1 MVALTAKPARTK
13 YLTIVH
19 SVQFGAGS
27 TILRLKRDVTMTK
40 VEPKSILE
48 LPEMLTGI
56 RMVEVAPV
64 NDLTGRNLP
73 SALDTGIAAV
83 DFEHAQL
90 LSCMATLRKLCATP
104 FSNSCIACDNGQR
117 GNCESTLIGL
127 LGDLLAFI
135 LDHFHS
141 EEKAMRDSLLYMVD
155 RHVCEAHM
163 EDHAQISEK
172 IQQIVAAIDPS
183 KTVQQVREL
192 DQLLERW
199 VSNHVVLHD
208 QALERWIVSQDL
220 LANAQ
225 KA

>member
-1 MVALTAKPARTK
+1 MLDLTTNSARTEC
-13 YLTIVH
+13 LTIVYC
-19 SVQFGAGS
+19 VQFGAWS
-27 TILRLKRDVTMTK
+27 TILCLESDRNMTK
-40 VEPKSILE
+40 VKLKSALKPTETLAGFRTIE
-48 LPEMLTGI
+48 A
-56 RMVEVAPV
+56 APV
-64 NDLTGRNLP
+64 NDLTGRSLP
-73 SALDTGIAAV
+73 AALATGIATV

-90 LSCMATLRKLCATP
+90 LSCMATLRKLCSTP
-104 FSNSCIACDNGQR
+104 SSETCFACDNTQR
-117 GNCESTLIGL
+117 VNCESTLIGL

-183 KTVQQVREL
+183 RTVQQVRDL

-208 QALERWIVSQDL
+208 QALERWILHQDL
-220 LANAQ
+220 LANARR
-225 KA
+225 A